1 MAPVVLRGKRTADRG
16 PPATGRTRYE
26 DDLYTWVQEQVDLL
40 RGGTIDAL
48 DLTNIAEELSDVG
61 AEQYDRLESALE
73 VLLLHMLK
81 WDHQPERRSRSWVLT
96 IVEQR
101 KRVDKV
107 LRKNPGLKSRLAEA
121 VEDGFDLGRVRAVRE
136 MKRDLDTVPDLCPYD
151 WDAIST
157 RPFSLDGM

>member
-1 MAPVVLRGKRTADRG
+1 MSTLTRRPDRVDAV
-16 PPATGRTRYE
+16 PARPTSH
-26 DDLYTWVQEQVDLL
+26 DSDLYTWVQEQTALL
-40 RGGTIDAL
+40 RAGRVEAL
-48 DLTNIAEELSDVG
+48 DLDNIAEELSDVG

-73 VLLLHMLK
+73 VLLMHMLR

-121 VEDGFDLGRVRAVRE
+121 VEDGFDLGRVRAARE

-157 RPFSLDGM
+157 RPFSLDRA